1 LKIGHIALSLPSGVE
16 LKVEAIER
24 GDGELSDQKKK
35 DQALRI
41 QEIKYQREI
50 ATGARL
56 RLYNAQGRL
65 ETEIE

>member
-1 LKIGHIALSLPSGVE
+1 MKNGHIALSLPSGVE

>member
-1 LKIGHIALSLPSGVE
+1 MKIGHIALSLPSGVE